1 MENNIMTTD
10 WINHYIK
17 KLCEIDEVLE
27 SGNTTLIGIKE
38 TLNEEFCSKTTI
50 SASEKLQTTINSTN
64 NSREDIS
71 EAINMLRSI
80 IVELA

>member
-38 TLNEEFCSKTTI
+38 TLNEEFYSKTTI
-50 SASEKLQTTINSTN
+50 SASEKLQITIDSTN